1 MGTKHLLCISSLTL
15 GDTCTYTLQVADK
28 RLSAKLNVIGKYRM
42 RLKSFQLLVTQRDK
56 VKGKEVKRDEKFDV
70 SLSEDGL
77 TYTLKIKDMKGVLVV
92 KQGAV
97 HRLIFSDVTDAHEGK
112 YTFRAKGAESEA
124 VPTIAG
130 QTASIK
136 ILFKGKP
143 PPKVTW
149 YKEGAEVMEDER
161 TEVERTADG
170 TMLVLSR
177 YVREDS
183 GAIML
188 RLKSDCSTA
197 VANLHLNVIGST
209 DHPKPPQGKVEFLE
223 LSRKCN
229 KMRWKPLRYNGGKQV
244 TSFVIERSVAGKKSW
259 TLLIKK
265 VEECRA
271 YQYCIRAV
279 KVEGMS
285 DPLETEEVH
294 AGEPLDKDDKALYDI
309 SDGSQVKEASV
320 WALSLSGL
328 LLLQSEWGL
337 RPGDCQGPAARSKSR
352 HQPTSPSSSSLL
364 GYDTIRLKEFE
375 LKA

>member
-1 MGTKHLLCISSLTL
+1 MKKKVEVEVGLSYRELVWYRRITYKEEKEWDMVDVLKPLEDITAKA
-15 GDTCTYTLQVADK
+15 DT
-28 RLSAKLNVIGKYRM
+28 NI
-42 RLKSFQLLVTQRDK
+42 VTDCHVR
-56 VKGKEVKRDEKFDV
+56 
-70 SLSEDGL
+70 SPPLSEDGFTSNL
-77 TYTLKIKDMKGVLVV
+77 EDLYSAMSDAQCPTGSPAELC
-92 KQGAV
+92 GAV

-124 VPTIAG
+124 VPTIAAQPVTLKAG
-130 QTASIK
+130 QTSIK

-197 VANLHLNVIGST
+197 VANLHLNVIG
-209 DHPKPPQGKVEFLE
+209 
-223 LSRKCN
+223 
-229 KMRWKPLRYNGGKQV
+229 
-244 TSFVIERSVAGKKSW
+244 
-259 TLLIKK
+259 
-265 VEECRA
+265 
-271 YQYCIRAV
+271 RAV
-279 KVEGMS
+279 NVEGMS

-294 AGEPLDKDDKALYDI
+294 AGEPVALYDI

-328 LLLQSEWGL
+328 LLLQSEWGP

>member
-1 MGTKHLLCISSLTL
+1 
-15 GDTCTYTLQVADK
+15 
-28 RLSAKLNVIGKYRM
+28 
-42 RLKSFQLLVTQRDK
+42 
-56 VKGKEVKRDEKFDV
+56 
-70 SLSEDGL
+70 
-77 TYTLKIKDMKGVLVV
+77 
-92 KQGAV
+92 
-97 HRLIFSDVTDAHEGK
+97 
-112 YTFRAKGAESEA
+112 
-124 VPTIAG
+124 
-130 QTASIK
+130 
-136 ILFKGKP
+136 
-143 PPKVTW
+143 
-149 YKEGAEVMEDER
+149 MEDER
-161 TEVERTADG
+161 TEVERAADG

-197 VANLHLNVIGST
+197 VANLHLNVI

-229 KMRWKPLRYNGGKQV
+229 KMRWKPLRYNGV
-244 TSFVIERSVAGKKSW
+244 DSRATIFPDKKSGGG
-259 TLLIKK
+259 
-265 VEECRA
+265 RA

-294 AGEPLDKDDKALYDI
+294 AGEPLALYDI

-328 LLLQSEWGL
+328 LLLQSEWGP

-364 GYDTIRLKEFE
+364 GYDTIRAITDMFHFRRRLEFFD
-375 LKA
+375 